1 MNIIL
6 FGGTGHLGGHIAHE
20 VKRQGHSLTVAVRD
34 PLKARRLSV
43 PCDKVVACS
52 FTSAS
57 MPDILKGHDVVISAV
72 GKSLSPSDKSTATF
86 EEVDL
91 QINRLI
97 LNNAQ
102 ENAVKKFVYI
112 SAFHAERY
120 PTIEYFR
127 VHEQFARELK
137 QSGLDYAIIK
147 PPALFSAFDEMISMA
162 MKGFLFNL
170 GKGDKRT
177 NPIYDGDVA
186 RIVVSSINQH
196 NEEIEVGGGKVYS
209 RAEIAS
215 IIQQYAAPH
224 RKVRTLPAPVLKFI
238 LPFVRLLNKNT
249 YDKLV
254 FFAAVATVDIIAPA
268 LGEADFPEYIRAE
281 VNRQSRS
288 SS

>member
-1 MNIIL
+1 
-6 FGGTGHLGGHIAHE
+6 
-20 VKRQGHSLTVAVRD
+20 
-34 PLKARRLSV
+34 
-43 PCDKVVACS
+43 
-52 FTSAS
+52 